1 LFRYRQGVIYL
12 NAQIPDRA
20 LDFGMTKQEL
30 DSSKIAR
37 APVDQG
43 SLCASQGVRPKQP
56 WIQPDAANP
65 PRNKARILAG
75 CYAGFGTTTTRE
87 QELTGS
93 FVGGL

>member
-1 LFRYRQGVIYL
+1 MGRACPLCPRISDVNLFRYRQGVIYL

-20 LDFGMTKQEL
+20 LDFGMTEQEL

-43 SLCASQGVRPKQP
+43 SLCASQGVRPKQT

-65 PRNKARILAG
+65 PRNKARILWA
-75 CYAGFGTTTTRE
+75 TRVAF
-87 QELTGS
+87 S
-93 FVGGL
+93 